1 MSVIKLFYKAY
12 QNYMQDKSSKNEKY
26 YWKRRN
32 KLVLEFQHKQG
43 LEDYREYKK
52 DNEIRYIFGQDKFN
66 VPSFTFGL
74 IYNDLSHNVPKG
86 FVFDYLDYCLEK
98 ANDAIPYVDW
108 YYQYGEEIIKKL
120 LEEKQN
126 ELFENS
132 FKDRQEILIKRNK
145 IIELKLT
152 LNKLKNKKNE
162 K

>member
-1 MSVIKLFYKAY
+1 MSVIKLFNKAY

-86 FVFDYLDYCLEK
+86 LVFDYLDYSLEK
-98 ANDAIPYVDW
+98 ENDAIPYVDW

-145 IIELKLT
+145 MIELKLT
-152 LNKLKNKKNE
+152 LNKLRVRK
-162 K
+162 